1 MRLFRFAPIVLC
13 ILAISAPAMA
23 EKLTV
28 GRCVEM
34 FGALSALDTFE
45 RDGKKIPYKL
55 GMKTRIDIARNLTAL
70 RDIRDSYE
78 KASSAL
84 FLEVTAGSG
93 KLTDGSDETVRYN
106 VENRKLL
113 AVEQDV
119 TIIKI
124 KTADLNLDD
133 NPISPM
139 TLSLL
144 QPMLDF

>member
-1 MRLFRFAPIVLC
+1 MLRSSIVALSL
-13 ILAISAPAMA
+13 IFNIAAASA

-34 FGALSALDTFE
+34 FSALSGLDTFE
-45 RDGKKIPYKL
+45 RDGKKVPYKL

-113 AVEQDV
+113 AIEQDV

-124 KTADLNLDD
+124 KAADLNLDD